1 MKLFNHL
8 QKILSRRGAGFF
20 VLLDPDRAST
30 RKLASSA
37 ASAIEAGADGI
48 LVGSSILL
56 TDNFDR
62 GVKTIKKAV
71 GETPVIIFPGNVNM
85 VSRYADGILFL
96 SLVSGRN
103 SNLLIGEHVKAA
115 PLIRKYGIE
124 AIPTGYLI
132 FDSGKMTSVLYM
144 SNSLPIPSDKPDIAC
159 AHALAAEY
167 LGMKM
172 LFTDAGSGADS
183 PVPDEV
189 IGAIR
194 DYVSLPII
202 VGGGIKQPAVA
213 QEKVRAGA
221 SFVVIGDVLEKRGSQ
236 KLAREFAD
244 AIHRK

>member
-8 QKILSRRGAGFF
+8 QKVLSRRGAGFF
-20 VLLDPDRAST
+20 VLLDPDRASS

-37 ASAIEAGADGI
+37 ASAVESGADGI

-62 GVKTIKKAV
+62 GVRSIKKAV
-71 GETPVIIFPGNVNM
+71 GNTPVVIFPGNVNM

-213 QEKVRAGA
+213 QDKVRAGA

-244 AIHRK
+244 AIHKK

>member
-20 VLLDPDRAST
+20 VLLDPDRASG

-37 ASAIEAGADGI
+37 ASAVESGADGI

-62 GVKTIKKAV
+62 GVRSIKKAV
-71 GETPVIIFPGNVNM
+71 GNTPVVIFPGNVNM

-202 VGGGIKQPAVA
+202 VGGGIKEPTVA
-213 QEKVRAGA
+213 EDKVKAGA

-236 KLAREFAD
+236 ELAREFAD
-244 AIHRK
+244 AIHKK

>member
-1 MKLFNHL
+1 MKLYDRL
-8 QKILSRRGAGFF
+8 QRILTKRGAGFF
-20 VLLDPDRAST
+20 VLLDPDRGSS
-30 RKLASSA
+30 RRLASHA
-37 ASAIEAGADGI
+37 AIAVENGADGI

-56 TDNFDR
+56 TDNFDST
-62 GVKTIKKAV
+62 VKAVKKAV
-71 GETPVIIFPGNVNM
+71 GNTPVIIFPGNVNM

-96 SLVSGRN
+96 SLISGRN

-115 PLIRKYGIE
+115 PLIRKHGIE
-124 AIPTGYLI
+124 PIPTGYLI

-183 PVPDEV
+183 PVPDEA
-189 IGAIR
+189 IAAIR

-202 VGGGIKQPAVA
+202 VGGGVREPAVA
-213 QEKVRAGA
+213 ARKVEAGA
-221 SFVVIGDVLEKRGSQ
+221 SFVVIGDALEKGGGQ

-244 AIHRK
+244 AIHKK

>member
-1 MKLFNHL
+1 MKLFKHL
-8 QKILSRRGAGFF
+8 QEILNRRGAGFF
-20 VLLDPDRAST
+20 VLLDPDRASS
-30 RKLASSA
+30 RKLAASA
-37 ASAIEAGADGI
+37 ASAAESGADGI

-115 PLIRKYGIE
+115 PLIRKYQIE

-132 FDSGKMTSVLYM
+132 FESGKMTSVLYM

-172 LFTDAGSGADS
+172 LFADAGSGADS
-183 PVPDEV
+183 PVPNEV

-213 QEKVRAGA
+213 EEKVKAGA

-244 AIHRK
+244 AIHKK